1 MSFASVSVAFLV
13 KFSVESSVE
22 CVVRGKCFP
31 FIIVLDVVYLPGIR
45 SVYCSCATWIIK
57 IKVRNLCVC
66 VLAYLCIVKSVSL
79 IYFHI

>member
-31 FIIVLDVVYLPGIR
+31 FIIVLDVVYLSG